1 MYSVIDDST
10 LVKPGSPIRTSLD
23 QCLFPAPQS
32 FSQDSTSFI
41 ASYCQGIHHLRF
53 SSWPY
58 NLNSLK
64 IILPLTSESQKILL
78 RLCFLNFYHIFNEHL
93 DTPDGT
99 SLNEKC
105 IIWII
110 SQRIVVLVEPRNW
123 WVWVDSNHRPHPYQG
138 CALTSWATDPYK
150 QLRPNSKTL
159 KTNCVDTLKYL

>member
-10 LVKPGSPIRTSLD
+10 HVKPGSPIRTSLD
-23 QCLFPAPQS
+23 QSSFPAPQS

-64 IILPLTSESQKILL
+64 IILPSNYRSQKILL
-78 RLCFLNFYHIFNEHL
+78 RLCFLNFYHIFNERL

-110 SQRIVVLVEPRNW
+110 SARIVVLVEPRNW

-138 CALTSWATDPYK
+138 CALTSWATDPGFCF
-150 QLRPNSKTL
+150 L
-159 KTNCVDTLKYL
+159 KN